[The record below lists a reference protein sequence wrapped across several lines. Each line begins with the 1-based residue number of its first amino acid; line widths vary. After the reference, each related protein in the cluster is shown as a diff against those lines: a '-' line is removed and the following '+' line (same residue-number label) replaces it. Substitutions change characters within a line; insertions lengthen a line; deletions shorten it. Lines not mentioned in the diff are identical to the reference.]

1 MRVDRIGVC
10 GAGKM
15 GSSIAISCALAGFQV
30 LLEDVTADVLKRA
43 RQSIEE
49 QLARM
54 VNKKRISPEEGTA
67 ARDRIRTGTEI
78 SGFEGV
84 DFVIEAA
91 AESLDLKKRIFS
103 ELDTVCRPD
112 AVLVTNTSTFSI
124 TAIAS
129 ATERPERVA
138 GMHFFLPPSGIVEIT
153 RGRYTSE
160 ASAATVNEV
169 GEKLGRTC
177 INVKKDSPG
186 FIANRIYTPLMLEAF
201 RVYEE
206 GLAGKEEID
215 RAMTG
220 TYLPVGPFELADII
234 GLDVILSSLAY
245 YESRLGPQ
253 WKPPVSL
260 RELVSAGCLGKKTG
274 KGWYDYSER
283 S

>member
-1 MRVDRIGVC
+1 MRVDKIGVC

-15 GSSIAISCALAGFQV
+15 GSSIALSLAIAGYSV
-30 LLEDVTADVLKRA
+30 LLEDVTEDALEKA
-43 RQSIEE
+43 RQSIDT
-49 QLARM
+49 QLAKM
-54 VNKKRISPEEGTA
+54 AGKNKISPEEGKA
-67 ARDRIRTGTEI
+67 ALARIRMSTEI
-78 SGFEGV
+78 CEFEGV

-112 AVLVTNTSTFSI
+112 AVLVSNTSTFSI
-124 TAIAS
+124 TAIAY

-138 GMHFFLPPSGIVEIT
+138 GMHFFLPPSRIVEIT

-169 GEKLGRTC
+169 GEKLVRTC

-206 GLAGKEEID
+206 GLASKEEID

-234 GLDVILSSLAY
+234 GLDVILSSLEY
-245 YESRLGPQ
+245 YESTLGPQ
-253 WKPPVSL
+253 WNPPVSL
-260 RELVSAGCLGKKTG
+260 RELVNTGCLGKKRG